1 MAGGSR
7 IYGRPAGGFLE
18 GDKGWWTPPVA
29 PLWSKARWKET
40 SAEYSG
46 RQKIIISALEEREIK
61 APSSCRGWKR
71 QRLRPLAISW
81 LFPAAMAIGC
91 AMLAGLILILDEA
104 DDILALLSAQLGM
117 LLSAGGLLLLQWR
130 RIGSFHGFTLTSV
143 SAFSL
148 IGTGYVGWSTMQGE
162 VVESSVVAWTILLLV
177 SLMFVLR
184 GGSAAVSFD
193 GARWLMPIT
202 PGTTIR
208 VDGEEREWKEGRIS
222 IERVDDETVTL
233 RVERIAGACFLVLSN
248 SSNFNIRKDPLL
260 RTASKVVV
268 KRAIALMQANAGK
281 AVEWPNWALPLS
293 GEEE

>member
-18 GDKGWWTPPVA
+18 GDKDWWTPPVG
-29 PLWSKARWKET
+29 PLWSMARWKET
-40 SAEYSG
+40 TAAFSG
-46 RQKIIISALEEREIK
+46 RQKIIISALEEREMK

-91 AMLAGLILILDEA
+91 AMLAGLILLLDKA
-104 DDILALLSAQLGM
+104 DDMWALVSAQLGM

-130 RIGSFHGFTLTSV
+130 RIGSFHGFTLASV

-148 IGTGYVGWSTMQGE
+148 LGTGYVGWSTMRG
-162 VVESSVVAWTILLLV
+162 VAAESSAFAWTILLLV
-177 SLMFVLR
+177 SMIFVLR
-184 GGSAAVSFD
+184 GGSIAVSFD
-193 GARWLMPIT
+193 GARWLLPIV

-222 IERVDDETVTL
+222 IARVDDEVMTL
-233 RVERIAGACFLVLSN
+233 RVERIAGVFFLVLSN
-248 SSNFNIRKDPLL
+248 SSDFNIRKDPLL
-260 RTASKVVV
+260 HTGSKVVA

-281 AVEWPNWALPLS
+281 ATEWPLWALPLND
-293 GEEE
+293 EEE